1 MTTER
6 DRERL
11 ECITTNDKVPALI
24 NFINTNYPSNYDY
37 PVPDVVSVP
46 VERAH
51 SSYIACYSLF
61 SSVHGSGP
69 SAELSIFGTAKN
81 LLNFNSLSSC

>member
-1 MTTER
+1 VNDQEGNSDRTYLQFGTLTTER

-24 NFINTNYPSNYDY
+24 NYINANYPSTYDY

-51 SSYIACYSLF
+51 STYIAW
-61 SSVHGSGP
+61 V
-69 SAELSIFGTAKN
+69 
-81 LLNFNSLSSC
+81 